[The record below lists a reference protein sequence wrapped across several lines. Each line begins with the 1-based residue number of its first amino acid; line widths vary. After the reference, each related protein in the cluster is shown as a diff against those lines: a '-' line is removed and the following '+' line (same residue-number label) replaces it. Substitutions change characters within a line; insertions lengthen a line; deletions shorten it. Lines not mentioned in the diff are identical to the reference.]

1 MTPAGGRRMERVRP
15 TGSAIL
21 AQTAAAGKTAAL
33 RGPGRRLYSAVRLRW
48 IVPVSLSAAPALP
61 PSLLQRELSLF
72 ALYRV
77 LEAALL
83 ALLVFSPWGAALGEV
98 IDAPVAI
105 SVSIGYLVASVGL
118 LLHARRPGVD
128 FAAHAVVGV
137 GVDIAVATLATHAI
151 PEVAPGIAMLLLFNI
166 GAASLFVTLRT
177 SLLIASAA
185 SAALLAE
192 RAVGLLGTGTFDRPF
207 AEMLM
212 FALGIFAAATLTRQL
227 GKQVRET
234 QALADRRGAEVANLA
249 EINELIIRR
258 MQTGVLLVDG
268 TGHIRLTNEAAL
280 LLLGDSDTPGENGV
294 HGRTLS
300 QLAPALAMRLAEWLR
315 SGSTDSAPLT
325 LREHTDVMPR
335 FVRLLAESDS
345 TLVFLDDTSLVSR
358 RAESLTL
365 ATMGRFSASLAHEIR
380 NPLAAISYATQLLE
394 ESDQIGEADRRLLQI
409 IHQQCVRTNGIVE
422 SVLGLARRE
431 RARPEHVDLV
441 AAAHAFVQDYRLV
454 VAEDNAE
461 LKISCDTP
469 TLRAVFDPRHLHQVL
484 TALVNNAVRYGRMP
498 GEPARITL
506 RIEPGGERATLSVLD
521 RGPGVPDAVAAQL
534 FRPFFT
540 TSESGTGLGLYIAHE
555 LCRANEAHLEYVAV
569 PAGGAC
575 FRITLAARHGLL
587 RR

>member
-1 MTPAGGRRMERVRP
+1 MPLLAASPPA
-15 TGSAIL
+15 
-21 AQTAAAGKTAAL
+21 
-33 RGPGRRLYSAVRLRW
+33 
-48 IVPVSLSAAPALP
+48 
-61 PSLLQRELSLF
+61 PSLQQRELALF
-72 ALYRV
+72 SLYRV
-77 LEAALL
+77 LESALL
-83 ALLVFSPWGAALGEV
+83 ALLVFSPWGETLGEI
-98 IDAPVAI
+98 IDTPIAVSVA
-105 SVSIGYLVASVGL
+105 IGYLLASTGL
-118 LLHARRPGVD
+118 LLHARRATVD
-128 FAAHAVVGV
+128 YPAHAVVGV
-137 GVDIAVATLATHAI
+137 GVDIVVATLITHAA
-151 PEVAPGIAMLLLFNI
+151 PEVAPGVAMLLLFNI
-166 GAASLFVTLRT
+166 GAASLFVSFRS
-177 SLLIASAA
+177 SLLIAAA
-185 SAALLAE
+185 ATLALLAE
-192 RAVGLLGTGTFDRPF
+192 RIFGLSGAGRFDRPF

-212 FALGIFAAATLTRQL
+212 FGLGFFAAASLTRQL
-227 GKQVRET
+227 GTQVRET
-234 QALADRRGAEVANLA
+234 QALADRRGAEAANLA

-268 TGHIRLTNEAAL
+268 AGQVRLTNEAAL
-280 LLLGDSDTPGENGV
+280 LLIGDTGAPGEDGLR
-294 HGRTLS
+294 GRTLS
-300 QLAPALAMRLAEWLR
+300 QLAPPLAMRLAEWLR
-315 SGSTDSAPLT
+315 SGSVDSAPLT

-394 ESDQIGEADRRLLQI
+394 ESEAIGEADRRLLQI

-441 AAAHAFVQDYRLV
+441 SAAHAFLQDYRLIV
-454 VAEDNAE
+454 TEENAE
-461 LKISCDTP
+461 LKVICDQP
-469 TLRAVFDPRHLHQVL
+469 TLRAIVDPRHLHQIL

-506 RIEPGGERATLSVLD
+506 HIEQAGECPTLSVLD
-521 RGPGVPDAVAAQL
+521 RGPGIPDAVAAQL

-555 LCRANEAHLEYVAV
+555 LCRANEAHLEYVSV
-569 PAGGAC
+569 PGGGAC
-575 FRITLAARHGLL
+575 FRITLAARRSLM

>member
-1 MTPAGGRRMERVRP
+1 MP
-15 TGSAIL
+15 
-21 AQTAAAGKTAAL
+21 
-33 RGPGRRLYSAVRLRW
+33 
-48 IVPVSLSAAPALP
+48 LSAASTLT
-61 PSLLQRELSLF
+61 PSLLQRELALF

-83 ALLVFSPWGAALGEV
+83 ALLVFSPWGEALGAMT
-98 IDAPVAI
+98 DAPVAI
-105 SVSIGYLVASVGL
+105 SVSVGYLIASAGL
-118 LLHARRPGVD
+118 WWHARRARAD
-128 FAAHAVVGV
+128 FASHAVVGV
-137 GVDIAVATLATHAI
+137 GVDIGVATLITHAI

-177 SLLIASAA
+177 SLLIATA
-185 SAALLAE
+185 AALALLVE
-192 RAVGLLGTGTFDRPF
+192 RLSGLFGTGTFDRPF

-212 FALGIFAAATLTRQL
+212 FGLGFFAAASLTRQL

-234 QALADRRGAEVANLA
+234 QALADRRGAEAANLA

-268 TGHIRLTNEAAL
+268 SGHIRLTNEAATL
-280 LLLGDSDTPGENGV
+280 LIGDAETPGEDGL
-294 HGRTLS
+294 HGRTLG
-300 QLAPALAMRLAEWLR
+300 QLAPPLAMRLAEWLR
-315 SGSTDSAPLT
+315 SGSIDSAPLT

-380 NPLAAISYATQLLE
+380 NPLAAISYATQLME

-409 IHQQCVRTNGIVE
+409 IHQQCMRTNGIVE

-441 AAAHAFVQDYRLV
+441 AVAHGFVQDYRMIV
-454 VAEDNAE
+454 TDENAE
-461 LKISCDTP
+461 LKVSCDQP
-469 TLRAVFDPRHLHQVL
+469 TLRAIFDPRHLQQVL

-506 RIEPGGERATLSVLD
+506 RLEQAGDCPTLSVLD
-521 RGPGVPDAVAAQL
+521 RGPGIPDAVASQL

-540 TSESGTGLGLYIAHE
+540 TSESGTGLGLYIGHE

-569 PAGGAC
+569 PGGGAC
-575 FRITLAARHGLL
+575 FRVTLAARQTLL
-587 RR
+587 RNAG

>member
-1 MTPAGGRRMERVRP
+1 M
-15 TGSAIL
+15 
-21 AQTAAAGKTAAL
+21 
-33 RGPGRRLYSAVRLRW
+33 
-48 IVPVSLSAAPALP
+48 P

-83 ALLVFSPWGAALGEV
+83 ALLVFSPWGQTLGT
-98 IDAPVAI
+98 ITNAPAAI
-105 SVSIGYLVASVGL
+105 SVCIGYLVASVGL
-118 LLHARRPGVD
+118 LLNARRARGD
-128 FAAHAVVGV
+128 YHHHAIVGV
-137 GVDIAVATLATHAI
+137 AVDILVATLATHAI

-166 GAASLFVTLRT
+166 GAASLFVTLHT
-177 SLLIASAA
+177 SLLIAAGA
-185 SAALLAE
+185 SLALLVE
-192 RAVGLLGTGTFDRPF
+192 RIVGLFGSGTFDRPF

-212 FALGIFAAATLTRQL
+212 FALGFFAAASLIRQL
-227 GKQVRET
+227 GKQVRDS
-234 QALADRRGAEVANLA
+234 QALADRRGAEAANLA

-268 TGHIRLTNEAAL
+268 TGHIRLTNEAATL
-280 LLLGDSDTPGENGV
+280 LIGEAETPGEDGL

-300 QLAPALAMRLAEWLR
+300 QLAPPLAMRLAEWLR
-315 SGSTDSAPLT
+315 SGNVDSAPLT

-335 FVRLLAESDS
+335 FVRLLAESDT

-380 NPLAAISYATQLLE
+380 NPLAAISYATQLME

-441 AAAHAFVQDYRLV
+441 AAAHAFVQDYRMIV
-454 VAEDNAE
+454 SDDNAE
-461 LKISCDTP
+461 LKVSCDQP
-469 TLRAVFDPRHLHQVL
+469 ALRAIFDPRHLQQVL
-484 TALVNNAVRYGRMP
+484 TALVNNSVRYGRMP

-506 RIEPGGERATLSVLD
+506 RLEQTDECPTLSVLD
-521 RGPGVPDAVAAQL
+521 RGPGIPDAVAAQL

-540 TSESGTGLGLYIAHE
+540 TSESGTGLGLYICHE

-569 PAGGAC
+569 PGGGAC
-575 FRITLAARHGLL
+575 FRVTLAARRSLL
-587 RR
+587 RT

>member
-1 MTPAGGRRMERVRP
+1 MPL
-15 TGSAIL
+15 L
-21 AQTAAAGKTAAL
+21 AASTLT
-33 RGPGRRLYSAVRLRW
+33 
-48 IVPVSLSAAPALP
+48 

-83 ALLVFSPWGAALGEV
+83 ALLVFSPWGETLGAMA
-98 IDAPVAI
+98 DAPVAI
-105 SVSIGYLVASVGL
+105 SVCIGYLVASVGL
-118 LLHARRPGVD
+118 WWHARRARAD
-128 FAAHAVVGV
+128 FPSHAVVGV
-137 GVDIAVATLATHAI
+137 LVDIAVATLITHAI

-185 SAALLAE
+185 ALALLVE
-192 RAVGLLGTGTFDRPF
+192 RLSGLFGTGTFDRPF

-212 FALGIFAAATLTRQL
+212 FGLGFFAAASLTRQL
-227 GKQVRET
+227 GKQVRDT
-234 QALADRRGAEVANLA
+234 QALADRRGAEAANLA

-258 MQTGVLLVDG
+258 MQTGVLLVDSS
-268 TGHIRLTNEAAL
+268 GHIRLTNEAAML
-280 LLLGDSDTPGENGV
+280 LIGESETPGEDGL

-300 QLAPALAMRLAEWLR
+300 QLAPPLAMRLAEWLR
-315 SGSTDSAPLT
+315 SGSVDSAPLT

-380 NPLAAISYATQLLE
+380 NPLAAISYATQLME

-409 IHQQCVRTNGIVE
+409 IHQQCMRTNGIVE

-441 AAAHAFVQDYRLV
+441 AVAHGFVQDYRMIV
-454 VAEDNAE
+454 TDENAE
-461 LKISCDTP
+461 LKISCDQP
-469 TLRAVFDPRHLHQVL
+469 TLRAIFDPRHLQQVL

-506 RIEPGGERATLSVLD
+506 RLEQAGECPTLSVLD
-521 RGPGVPDAVAAQL
+521 RGPGIPEAVASQL

-540 TSESGTGLGLYIAHE
+540 TSESGTGLGLYIGHE

-569 PAGGAC
+569 PGGGAC
-575 FRITLAARHGLL
+575 FRVTLAARQTLL
-587 RR
+587 RNSG

>member
-1 MTPAGGRRMERVRP
+1 VPL
-15 TGSAIL
+15 L
-21 AQTAAAGKTAAL
+21 AAST
-33 RGPGRRLYSAVRLRW
+33 
-48 IVPVSLSAAPALP
+48 LS

-83 ALLVFSPWGAALGEV
+83 ALLVFSPWGAMLGEV
-98 IDAPVAI
+98 TDWPIAI
-105 SVSIGYLVASVGL
+105 SVGIGYLLASAGL
-118 LLHARRPGVD
+118 LLHARRAGADLPS
-128 FAAHAVVGV
+128 HAVVGV
-137 GVDIAVATLATHAI
+137 VVDIMVATLTIHVV
-151 PEVAPGIAMLLLFNI
+151 PEIAPGIAMLLLFNI

-177 SLLIASAA
+177 SLLIAAGA
-185 SAALLAE
+185 SLALLVE
-192 RAVGLLGTGTFDRPF
+192 RMLGLVGAGTFDRPF

-212 FALGIFAAATLTRQL
+212 FALGFFAAASLTRQL
-227 GKQVRET
+227 GTQVRET
-234 QALADRRGAEVANLA
+234 QALADRRGAEAANLA

-268 TGHIRLTNEAAL
+268 TGHIRLTNEAAML
-280 LLLGDSDTPGENGV
+280 LIGDSETPGEDGS

-300 QLAPALAMRLAEWLR
+300 QLAPPLAMRLAEWLR
-315 SGSTDSAPLT
+315 SGNVDSAPLT

-335 FVRLLAESDS
+335 FVRLLAESDN

-380 NPLAAISYATQLLE
+380 NPLAAISYATQLME
-394 ESDQIGEADRRLLQI
+394 ESNQIGESDRRLLQI

-441 AAAHAFVQDYRLV
+441 VAAHAFVQDYRMIV
-454 VAEDNAE
+454 SEENAE
-461 LKISCDTP
+461 LKVSCDQP
-469 TLRAVFDPRHLHQVL
+469 TLRAIFDPRHLQQVL

-506 RIEPGGERATLSVLD
+506 RIEQAGECPTLSILD
-521 RGPGVPDAVAAQL
+521 RGPGIPDAVSAQL

-540 TSESGTGLGLYIAHE
+540 TSESGTGLGLYIGHE
-555 LCRANEAHLEYVAV
+555 LCRANEAHLEYIAV
-569 PAGGAC
+569 PGGGAC
-575 FRITLAARHGLL
+575 FRVTLAARQTLL
-587 RR
+587 RS

>member
-1 MTPAGGRRMERVRP
+1 MPL
-15 TGSAIL
+15 L
-21 AQTAAAGKTAAL
+21 AAST
-33 RGPGRRLYSAVRLRW
+33 
-48 IVPVSLSAAPALP
+48 LS

-83 ALLVFSPWGAALGEV
+83 ALLVFSPWGATLGDV
-98 IDAPVAI
+98 IDTPVAI
-105 SVSIGYLVASVGL
+105 SVGIGYLVASVGL
-118 LLHARRPGVD
+118 LLHARRAMAD
-128 FAAHAVVGV
+128 FPSHAVVGV
-137 GVDIAVATLATHAI
+137 VVDIVVATLITHAI

-177 SLLIASAA
+177 SILIAAGASLALLI
-185 SAALLAE
+185 E
-192 RAVGLLGTGTFDRPF
+192 RLVGLFGTGTFDRPF

-212 FALGIFAAATLTRQL
+212 FGLGFFAAASMTRQL
-227 GKQVRET
+227 GKQVRDS
-234 QALADRRGAEVANLA
+234 QALADRRGAEAANLA

-268 TGHIRLTNEAAL
+268 TGHIRLTNEAATL
-280 LLLGDSDTPGENGV
+280 LIGDTETPGEDGL
-294 HGRTLS
+294 HGRTLG
-300 QLAPALAMRLAEWLR
+300 QLAPPLAMRLAEWLR
-315 SGSTDSAPLT
+315 SGSVDSAPLT

-380 NPLAAISYATQLLE
+380 NPLAAISYATQLME
-394 ESDQIGEADRRLLQI
+394 ESNQIGEADRRLLQI

-441 AAAHAFVQDYRLV
+441 AAAHAFVQDYRMIV
-454 VAEDNAE
+454 SEENAE
-461 LKISCDTP
+461 LKVSCDQP
-469 TLRAVFDPRHLHQVL
+469 TLRAIFDPRHLQQVL

-506 RIEPGGERATLSVLD
+506 RLEQAGECPTLSVLD
-521 RGPGVPDAVAAQL
+521 RGPGIPDAVSAQL

-569 PAGGAC
+569 PGGGAC
-575 FRITLAARHGLL
+575 FRVTLAARQTLL
-587 RR
+587 RN

>member
-1 MTPAGGRRMERVRP
+1 MPL
-15 TGSAIL
+15 L
-21 AQTAAAGKTAAL
+21 AASTH
-33 RGPGRRLYSAVRLRW
+33 
-48 IVPVSLSAAPALP
+48 P

-83 ALLVFSPWGAALGEV
+83 ALLVFSPWGATLGD
-98 IDAPVAI
+98 IADQPVAV

-118 LLHARRPGVD
+118 LLHARRARGNYPG
-128 FAAHAVVGV
+128 HAVVGV
-137 GVDIAVATLATHAI
+137 GVDILVATLITYAI
-151 PEVAPGIAMLLLFNI
+151 PEVAPGVAMLLLFNI
-166 GAASLFVTLRT
+166 GAASLFVTFRS
-177 SLLIASAA
+177 SLLIAAAA
-185 SAALLAE
+185 SLALLAE
-192 RAVGLLGTGTFDRPF
+192 RIVGLFGTGTFDRPF

-212 FALGIFAAATLTRQL
+212 FGLGFFAAASLTRQL
-227 GKQVRET
+227 GTQVRET
-234 QALADRRGAEVANLA
+234 QALADRRGAEAANLA

-268 TGHIRLTNEAAL
+268 TGHIRLTNEAAMAL
-280 LLLGDSDTPGENGV
+280 IGDTGTPGEDGL

-300 QLAPALAMRLAEWLR
+300 QLAPPLAMRLAEWLR
-315 SGSTDSAPLT
+315 SGSIDSAPLT

-394 ESDQIGEADRRLLQI
+394 ESDQVGEADRRLLQI

-441 AAAHAFVQDYRLV
+441 AAANAFVQDYRLIV
-454 VAEDNAE
+454 TEENAE
-461 LKISCDTP
+461 LKVACEEP
-469 TLRAVFDPRHLHQVL
+469 TLRAIFDPRHLQQVL

-506 RIEPGGERATLSVLD
+506 RIEQEGECPTLGVLD
-521 RGPGVPDAVAAQL
+521 RGPGIPDAVAAQL

-569 PAGGAC
+569 PGGGAC
-575 FRITLAARHGLL
+575 FRVTLAARRTLL
-587 RR
+587 RG

>member
-1 MTPAGGRRMERVRP
+1 MPLLAA
-15 TGSAIL
+15 SAL
-21 AQTAAAGKTAAL
+21 T
-33 RGPGRRLYSAVRLRW
+33 
-48 IVPVSLSAAPALP
+48 

-83 ALLVFSPWGAALGEV
+83 GLLVFSPWGATLGEV
-98 IDAPVAI
+98 VDAPLAI
-105 SVSIGYLVASVGL
+105 SVGIGYLVASAGL
-118 LLHARRPGVD
+118 LLHARR
-128 FAAHAVVGV
+128 AAGNLGSHAAVGV
-137 GVDIAVATLATHAI
+137 SVDIAVATLITHAV

-166 GAASLFVTLRT
+166 GAASLFLSLRA
-177 SLLIASAA
+177 SLLVAA
-185 SAALLAE
+185 AAALALLIE
-192 RAVGLLGTGTFDRPF
+192 RIVGLFGIGTFDRPF
-207 AEMLM
+207 AETLM
-212 FALGIFAAATLTRQL
+212 FALGFFAAASLTRQL
-227 GKQVRET
+227 GTHVRET
-234 QALADRRGAEVANLA
+234 QALADRRGAEAANLA

-268 TGHIRLTNEAAL
+268 GGHIRLTNEAAML
-280 LLLGDSDTPGENGV
+280 LIGDGETPGEGGL

-300 QLAPALAMRLAEWLR
+300 QLAPPLAMRLAEWLR
-315 SGSTDSAPLT
+315 SGSVDSAPLT

-380 NPLAAISYATQLLE
+380 NPLAAISYATQLME
-394 ESDQIGEADRRLLQI
+394 ESDQIGEADRRLLTI

-441 AAAHAFVQDYRLV
+441 AAAHAFVQDYRMIV
-454 VAEDNAE
+454 SEENAE
-461 LKISCDTP
+461 LKVSCDQP
-469 TLRAVFDPRHLHQVL
+469 TLRATFDPRHLQQVL

-506 RIEPGGERATLSVLD
+506 RLEQTGERPTLSILD
-521 RGPGVPDAVAAQL
+521 RGPGIPDAVSAQL

-540 TSESGTGLGLYIAHE
+540 TSEGGTGLGLYIGHE
-555 LCRANEAHLEYVAV
+555 LCRANEAHLEYIAV
-569 PAGGAC
+569 PGGGAC
-575 FRITLAARHGLL
+575 FRVTLAARQTLL
-587 RR
+587 RN

>member
-1 MTPAGGRRMERVRP
+1 MHSPA
-15 TGSAIL
+15 S
-21 AQTAAAGKTAAL
+21 
-33 RGPGRRLYSAVRLRW
+33 S
-48 IVPVSLSAAPALP
+48 ALP

-83 ALLVFSPWGAALGEV
+83 ALLVFSPWGQMLGAIV
-98 IDAPVAI
+98 DVPVAV
-105 SVSIGYLVASVGL
+105 SVCIGYLIASVGL
-118 LLHARRPGVD
+118 VLHARRAQGGYHH
-128 FAAHAVVGV
+128 HAIVGV
-137 GVDIAVATLATHAI
+137 AVDILVATLATHAI

-177 SLLIASAA
+177 SLLIATAA
-185 SAALLAE
+185 SLALLVE
-192 RAVGLLGTGTFDRPF
+192 RIAGLLGSGTFDRPF

-212 FALGIFAAATLTRQL
+212 FALGFFAAASLTRHL
-227 GKQVRET
+227 GKQVRES
-234 QALADRRGAEVANLA
+234 QALADRRGAEAANLA

-268 TGHIRLTNEAAL
+268 TGHIRLTNEAATL
-280 LLLGDSDTPGENGV
+280 LIGDSGPPGEDGV
-294 HGRTLS
+294 HDRTLS
-300 QLAPALAMRLAEWLR
+300 QLAPPLALRLAEWLR
-315 SGSTDSAPLT
+315 SGNVDSAPLT

-335 FVRLLAESDS
+335 FVRLLAKSNS

-380 NPLAAISYATQLLE
+380 NPLAAISYATQLME

-441 AAAHAFVQDYRLV
+441 AVAHAFVHDYRMIV
-454 VAEDNAE
+454 SEDNAE
-461 LKISCDTP
+461 LKVSCDQP
-469 TLRAVFDPRHLHQVL
+469 TLRAIFDPRHLQQVL

-506 RIEPGGERATLSVLD
+506 RLEQAGDCPSLNVLD
-521 RGPGVPDAVAAQL
+521 RGPGIPDAVSAQL

-540 TSESGTGLGLYIAHE
+540 TSESGTGLGLYICQE

-569 PAGGAC
+569 PGGGAC
-575 FRITLAARHGLL
+575 FRVTLAARQSLL
-587 RR
+587 RT

>member
-1 MTPAGGRRMERVRP
+1 MPL
-15 TGSAIL
+15 L
-21 AQTAAAGKTAAL
+21 AAST
-33 RGPGRRLYSAVRLRW
+33 
-48 IVPVSLSAAPALP
+48 LS

-83 ALLVFSPWGAALGEV
+83 ALLVFSPWGAMLGEV
-98 IDAPVAI
+98 TDWPIAI
-105 SVSIGYLVASVGL
+105 SVGIGYLLASAGL
-118 LLHARRPGVD
+118 LLHARRAGADLPS
-128 FAAHAVVGV
+128 HAVVGV
-137 GVDIAVATLATHAI
+137 VVDIMVATLTIHVV
-151 PEVAPGIAMLLLFNI
+151 PEIAPGIAMLLLFNI

-177 SLLIASAA
+177 SLLIAAGA
-185 SAALLAE
+185 SLALLVE
-192 RAVGLLGTGTFDRPF
+192 RMLGLVGAGTFDRPF

-212 FALGIFAAATLTRQL
+212 FALGFFAAASLTRQL
-227 GKQVRET
+227 GTQVRET
-234 QALADRRGAEVANLA
+234 QALADRRGAEAANLA

-268 TGHIRLTNEAAL
+268 TGHIRLTNEAAML
-280 LLLGDSDTPGENGV
+280 LIGDSETPGEDGS

-300 QLAPALAMRLAEWLR
+300 QLAPPLAMRLAEWLR
-315 SGSTDSAPLT
+315 SGNVDSAPLT

-335 FVRLLAESDS
+335 FVRLLAESDN

-380 NPLAAISYATQLLE
+380 NPLAAISYATQLME
-394 ESDQIGEADRRLLQI
+394 ESNQIGESDRRLLQI

-441 AAAHAFVQDYRLV
+441 VAAHAFVQDYRMIV
-454 VAEDNAE
+454 SEENAE
-461 LKISCDTP
+461 LKVSCDQP
-469 TLRAVFDPRHLHQVL
+469 TLRAIFDPRHLQQVL

-506 RIEPGGERATLSVLD
+506 RIEQAGECPTLSILD
-521 RGPGVPDAVAAQL
+521 RGPGIPDAVSAQL

-540 TSESGTGLGLYIAHE
+540 TSESGTGLGLYIGHE
-555 LCRANEAHLEYVAV
+555 LCRANEAHLEYIAV
-569 PAGGAC
+569 PGGGAC
-575 FRITLAARHGLL
+575 FRVTLAARQTLL
-587 RR
+587 RS

>member
-1 MTPAGGRRMERVRP
+1 VPL
-15 TGSAIL
+15 L
-21 AQTAAAGKTAAL
+21 AASKH
-33 RGPGRRLYSAVRLRW
+33 
-48 IVPVSLSAAPALP
+48 P

-83 ALLVFSPWGAALGEV
+83 ALLVFSPWGATLGEV
-98 IDAPVAI
+98 IDAPIAV
-105 SVSIGYLVASVGL
+105 SVSIGYLIASVGL
-118 LLHARRPGVD
+118 LLHARRAQSGH
-128 FAAHAVVGV
+128 AAHALVGV
-137 GVDIAVATLATHAI
+137 GVDIVVAALATHAV

-177 SLLIASAA
+177 SLIVAASA
-185 SAALLAE
+185 SAALLVE
-192 RAVGLLGTGTFDRPF
+192 RLVGLFGTGTFDRPL

-212 FALGIFAAATLTRQL
+212 FALGFFAAASLVRVLGTQL
-227 GKQVRET
+227 RES
-234 QALADRRGAEVANLA
+234 QALADRRGAEAANLA

-268 TGHIRLTNEAAL
+268 TGHIRLTNEAAML
-280 LLLGDSDTPGENGV
+280 LIGDGDALGEDAL

-300 QLAPALAMRLAEWLR
+300 QLAPSLAMRLAEWMR

-335 FVRLLAESDS
+335 FVRLLAGDDS

-394 ESDQIGEADRRLLQI
+394 ESDQMGEADRRLLQI

-441 AAAHAFVQDYRLV
+441 AAAHAFVQDYRLIV
-454 VAEDNAE
+454 TEDNAE
-461 LKISCDTP
+461 LKVSCDTA
-469 TLRAVFDPRHLHQVL
+469 TLRAIFDPRHLQQVL

-506 RIEPGGERATLSVLD
+506 RIEQSGECPSLSVLD
-521 RGPGVPDAVAAQL
+521 RGPGIPDAVAAQL

-569 PAGGAC
+569 PGGGAC
-575 FRITLAARHGLL
+575 FRVTLAARQSLL
-587 RR
+587 RS